1 MNPELFQLIVIG
13 FTSAYKGLQLY
24 PAQHPTIRSQLEIL
38 LLRLTTHLEQRE
50 MLKMGLLEDTL
61 FIDDHLF
68 AIQTPATAT
77 LTQLLKQLQI
87 EALEFHR
94 GLTENELLQFLQ
106 LLEHTDIVPE
116 DLETMLA
123 ERNIEHIR
131 LAGGNPDEDQE
142 PRKVYGR
149 AMTVVNEIFEDVR
162 LGRIPCS
169 KKAKQVV
176 KDMAKL
182 TLSDPHAL
190 FALSM
195 LKSYDNYTFTHSVNV
210 SVITL
215 AVGRACGLPEEQ
227 LRTLGLGGLLH
238 DIGKLKIGLEIINK
252 PGRLTEQEFAQIMN
266 HPRLGAEI
274 VQDTA
279 DIPPTAVDIVL
290 GHHLRYDRQGYP
302 ADAQLQGPVEMVN
315 IAAIADTYD
324 AITTLRSYQKPVSPR
339 QAITKMREVS
349 GSVLHPEYLDA
360 FIASLGTYP
369 VGSLVRLANN
379 EIGLVVRVGTDNPNE
394 IEIKI
399 LFNADGE
406 HLSEPR
412 SCQLAS
418 NVKHLVVAEVDSFI
432 KGINPVDYF

>member
-1 MNPELFQLIVIG
+1 MNPESFQQIVVG
-13 FTSAYKGLQLY
+13 FTSAYKGLRLY
-24 PAQHPTIRSQLEIL
+24 PAQHPSIRSQLEKL
-38 LLRLTTHLEQRE
+38 LQRLIAHLEQRE
-50 MLKMGLLEDTL
+50 MLKMGLLEETL

-68 AIQTPATAT
+68 AIQTPAIAT
-77 LTQLLKQLQI
+77 LAQLLKQLQI

-94 GLTENELLQFLQ
+94 GLTESELLDFLQ
-106 LLEHTDIVPE
+106 LLGRSDIDPA

-142 PRKVYGR
+142 PRRVYGR

-169 KKAKQVV
+169 QKAKHIV

-182 TLSDPHAL
+182 TLADPHAL

-210 SVITL
+210 SVIAL
-215 AVGRACGLPEEQ
+215 AVGRACDLSEEQ

-238 DIGKLKIGLEIINK
+238 DIGKLKIDLAIINK

-274 VQDTA
+274 LHDTA
-279 DIPPTAVDIVL
+279 GIPPSAVDIVL

-302 ADAQLQGPVEMVN
+302 ADARLHGSPEMVH

-324 AITTLRSYQKPVSPR
+324 AITTLRAYQRPVTPR
-339 QAITKMREVS
+339 QAITKMQKIS
-349 GSVLHPEYLDA
+349 GSMLHPDYLQA
-360 FIASLGTYP
+360 FITSLGTYP

-379 EIGLVVRVGTDNPNE
+379 EIGLVMRVGTDNPDE
-394 IEIKI
+394 MELKI
-399 LFNADGE
+399 LFSADGQ

-412 SCQLAS
+412 SRQLAS
-418 NVKHLVVAEVDSFI
+418 SDKHLVVAEVDSFI
-432 KGINPVDYF
+432 KGVNPVDYF

>member
-1 MNPELFQLIVIG
+1 MNPESFQQIVTG
-13 FTSAYKGLQLY
+13 FTSAYKGLHLY
-24 PAQHPTIRSQLEIL
+24 PAQHPTIRNQLKKL
-38 LLRLTTHLEQRE
+38 LLLLTTHLEQRE

-68 AIQTPATAT
+68 AVQTPATAT

-87 EALEFHR
+87 EALEFHH

-106 LLEHTDIVPE
+106 LLEHTDIAPR
-116 DLETMLA
+116 DLEAMLA
-123 ERNIEHIR
+123 ERGIEHIR
-131 LAGGNPDEDQE
+131 LAGGNPDEDRE
-142 PRKVYGR
+142 PRKIYGR
-149 AMTVVNEIFEDVR
+149 AMTVVNEIFEDVS

-210 SVITL
+210 SVIAL
-215 AVGRACGLPEEQ
+215 AVGRACGLSEEQ
-227 LRTLGLGGLLH
+227 LRILGLGGLLH
-238 DIGKLKIGLEIINK
+238 DIGKLKIELEIINK
-252 PGRLTEQEFAQIMN
+252 PGRLTEQEFAQIMT

-274 VQDTA
+274 VQTTV
-279 DIPPTAVDIVL
+279 DIPPTAIDIVL

-315 IAAIADTYD
+315 MSAIADTYD
-324 AITTLRSYQKPVSPR
+324 AITTLRSYQKPVTPR
-339 QAITKMREVS
+339 QAIRKMQKVS
-349 GSVLHPEYLDA
+349 GSMLHPEYLKT
-360 FIASLGTYP
+360 FSTSLGTYP

-379 EIGLVVRVGTDNPNE
+379 EIGLVVRVGTDNPDE
-394 IEIKI
+394 IELKI
-399 LFNADGE
+399 LFSADGQ
-406 HLSEPR
+406 HLSKPSSR
-412 SCQLAS
+412 QLANS
-418 NVKHLVVAEVDSFI
+418 EEHQIVAEVDSFI
-432 KGINPVDYF
+432 RGINPIDYF

>member
-1 MNPELFQLIVIG
+1 MNPDFFQQIVTS
-13 FTSAYKGLQLY
+13 FTSAYKGLNLY
-24 PAQHPTIRSQLEIL
+24 PTRHPTIRNQLEKL
-38 LLRLTTHLEQRE
+38 LLRLTAHLEQRE

-68 AIQTPATAT
+68 AIQTPATTT
-77 LTQLLKQLQI
+77 LTQLLKQLGI

-94 GLTENELLQFLQ
+94 GLTENELLDFLQ
-106 LLEHTDIVPE
+106 LLRHSDIDPE
-116 DLETMLA
+116 DLEMMLA

-142 PRKVYGR
+142 PRRIYGR
-149 AMTVVNEIFEDVR
+149 AMTVVNEIFEDVH

-176 KDMAKL
+176 KEMAKL
-182 TLSDPHAL
+182 TISDPHAL

-210 SVITL
+210 SVIAL
-215 AVGRACGLPEEQ
+215 AVGRACGIPEEQ

-238 DIGKLKIGLEIINK
+238 DIGKLKIDLAIINK

-266 HPRLGAEI
+266 HPRLGADI
-274 VQDTA
+274 VQNTPG
-279 DIPPTAVDIVL
+279 IPPSAIDIVL

-302 ADAQLQGPVEMVN
+302 ADAQLHGPAEMVN

-324 AITTLRSYQKPVSPR
+324 AITTLRAYQRPITPR
-339 QAITKMREVS
+339 QAISKMQETS
-349 GSVLHPEYLDA
+349 GSVLHPEYLNN
-360 FIASLGTYP
+360 FILSLGTYP

-379 EIGLVVRVGTDNPNE
+379 EIGLVIRVSTDNPDD
-394 IEIKI
+394 IELKI
-399 LFNADGE
+399 LFSADGE

-412 SCQLAS
+412 SRQLAS
-418 NVKHLVVAEVDSFI
+418 NEKHQIVAEVDSFI